1 MGVPKFYRWISER
14 YPQINQIIS
23 DNTLIP
29 EIDNLYLDMN
39 GILHACTHPN
49 DDDPSAKALTFRE
62 MIQNIFSYIDRIVSE
77 IVKPKKV
84 LLMVI
89 DGVAPR
95 AKLNQQRSRRFRAAQ
110 ERMENMEKLRA
121 KGERVDEESAFD
133 SNCITPGTDFMDQ
146 VSKYLKWF
154 IRKKIKEDALW
165 RNLEIVFSGHDV
177 PGEGE
182 HKIMQYLREKRALPN
197 YEPNQRHCMYGQ
209 DADLI
214 MLGLA
219 THEPH
224 FALVREVVNF
234 NSFKRGASAR
244 QTVMRNT
251 KEAQF
256 QLLHLSIL
264 REYIESDFGLGIE
277 ETDTFKIDKERLVD
291 DFIFLTF
298 FVGNDFLPHLPTLDI
313 SENAFDVIF
322 NAYKFVVSKT
332 HSYFVHNGDI
342 ADFDQL
348 ETFCQI
354 IGKQEQEI
362 LSNREYEDK
371 RTLAKRSKYK
381 DFKPLHTQHEM
392 DEMEVSLQTQYESAV
407 VESSLSKLAVSKASA
422 QVKVRANIYS
432 HLVDNYFNGDGDDED
447 FDYDPD
453 ADAEEETAA
462 GVGGG
467 MGDFEDNQLG
477 VGGED
482 GEEDY
487 VEDFVTVSKR
497 KGKSPLPLP
506 APPSTAP
513 AMKFGKDYRG
523 RYYYD
528 KFKQLPSD
536 SSDATLSDDFLKE
549 LIAHYLEGLMWCLAY
564 YMKGCVSWT
573 WYFPYHYGPMLQDMK
588 NLKQV
593 AQTIEFKL
601 GTPFL
606 PFQQLLGCLP
616 PASRRLLPSVYQWIM
631 TSADSPC
638 FQFYPKDFAIDMT
651 HKKNPWEA
659 VVLLPFIDEK
669 ILLATESQCCNP
681 SLLTAQEKA
690 RNSFGFTHIHTYN
703 PNNTETYFSNS
714 AELGFSDIMCCQSSV
729 QQVETSLAPGE
740 YFQPKLIEGT
750 KPFLPGFPTLTSL
763 RILKMEISAIQVNVF
778 GSDSKYK
785 SLLVEVDSMRDKIEQ
800 QLAELQSPDAAV
812 RAASEKKFMALLG
825 KSVYVN
831 YPQLHEAKIVAIT
844 TERKELRGDFNHS
857 TNSVSNPRVIPYDHV
872 TSQKWAKDSAE
883 EQSRYFKGRSTPGS
897 GGLVI
902 GQVLIRLRVV
912 ALQGMKTDLV
922 TGERRKV
929 FGRSETDI
937 PIQLVLWNHL
947 HDPRFVETDRLPLTS
962 LFPNRCE
969 VVGIKGE
976 CLGIKG
982 YVIHSDSYDD
992 GKVDSTDELK
1002 AAASRP
1008 SLQQEHA
1015 QGKKKVPKAS
1025 GPDMR
1030 LVDVEFLVPD
1040 TAEPQ
1045 FGHAIA
1051 KSLQEPYISSK
1062 EVCKV
1067 LNISPDLL
1075 GKVVGSIAA
1084 DPGRHDLGLN
1094 LKRNGQHQLLGYVRR
1109 VENSA
1114 NGGSTEKIG
1123 APNVWKQ
1130 TDKVKLV
1137 GSVEST
1143 VSTVTEQTAAQ
1154 WEYTVLAIEL
1164 IADYKA
1170 KFPMLFQNLARLP
1183 HKPKYLLSELLG
1195 KDAEKVLE
1203 AIMEWMKSQISFHLP
1218 RTLLTT
1224 SALSKYVCTLF

>member
-39 GILHACTHPN
+39 GILHACSHPN
-49 DDDPSAKALTFRE
+49 DDDPSAKALTFKE

-110 ERMENMEKLRA
+110 DRVENMEKLRA

-146 VSKYLKWF
+146 VSKHLKWF
-154 IRKKIKEDALW
+154 IRKKIKEDLLW

-182 HKIMQYLREKRALPN
+182 HKIMQYLREKRAMPN
-197 YEPNQRHCMYGQ
+197 YQPNIRHCMYGQ

-234 NSFKRGASAR
+234 NSFKKGASAR

-277 ETDTFKIDKERLVD
+277 ETETFKIDKERLVD

-313 SENAFDVIF
+313 SENAFDVVF

-332 HSYFVHNGDI
+332 HSYFVQNGEI
-342 ADFDQL
+342 ADFDQI

-362 LSNREYEDK
+362 LSTRESEDK
-371 RTLAKRSKYK
+371 RTLAKRSKYR
-381 DFKPLHTQHEM
+381 DFKPQHTQNEL
-392 DEMEVSLQTQYESAV
+392 DEMEESLQTHYESAV
-407 VESSLSKLAVSKASA
+407 VESSLAKLTVVQASA
-422 QVKVRANIYS
+422 QVKVRNNIYS
-432 HLVDNYFNGDGDDED
+432 HLVENYFNEDGGDDED

-453 ADAEEETAA
+453 AETEAEVGTG
-462 GVGGG
+462 GVG
-467 MGDFEDNQLG
+467 DYEDNQLN
-477 VGGED
+477 V
-482 GEEDY
+482 GEENDSDN
-487 VEDFVTVSKR
+487 VEGFVTVSKNKD
-497 KGKSPLPLP
+497 KGKS
-506 APPSTAP
+506 APPTTTAP
-513 AMKFGKDYRG
+513 AKKFAGKDYRG
-523 RYYYD
+523 RYYFD

-536 SSDATLSDDFLKE
+536 SSDATLNDDFLKE
-549 LIAHYLEGLMWCLAY
+549 LIAHYLEGLIWCVAY
-564 YMKGCVSWT
+564 YMKGCISWT
-573 WYFPYHYGPMLQDMK
+573 WYYPYHYGPMLQDMK

-593 AQTIEFKL
+593 AQTIDFKL

-616 PASRRLLPSVYQWIM
+616 PASKKLLPAAYQWIM

-669 ILLATESQCCNP
+669 VLLATEIQYCNQN
-681 SLLTAQEKA
+681 LLTAQEKV
-690 RNSFGFTHIHTYN
+690 RNSFGTTHVHTYN
-703 PNNTETYFSNS
+703 PNVTETYFSNS
-714 AELGFSDIMCCQSSV
+714 VDQGFSDIMCCQSSV

-740 YFQPKLIEGT
+740 FFQSKLIEGT

-763 RILKMEISAIQVNVF
+763 RLLKVELSAVQVNVF
-778 GSDSKYK
+778 GSESKYK
-785 SLLVEVDSMRDKIEQ
+785 SLLVEVDSMREKIEQ
-800 QLAELQSPDAAV
+800 QLVELQSSDTAV
-812 RAASEKKFMALLG
+812 KTSSEKKFMALLG

-831 YPQLHEAKIVAIT
+831 YPQLHEAKIVAVT
-844 TERKELRGDFNHS
+844 TEGKEIRADFNHAS
-857 TNSVSNPRVIPYDHV
+857 NSVSNPRVIPYDHI
-872 TSQKWAKDSAE
+872 TSQKWAKDSME
-883 EQSRYFKGRSTPGS
+883 EQSRYFKGRGSPGS
-897 GGLVI
+897 GGLII

-947 HDPRFVETDRLPLTS
+947 HDPRFVETDKLPLTS

-969 VVGIKGE
+969 VVGIKGD

-982 YVIHSDSYDD
+982 YVVHTD
-992 GKVDSTDELK
+992 GKADNGDDLK
-1002 AAASRP
+1002 GTATSRQ

-1015 QGKKKVPKAS
+1015 QGKKKASTTS

-1040 TAEPQ
+1040 SVEPQ
-1045 FGHAIA
+1045 FGHVIA
-1051 KSLQEPYISSK
+1051 KSMQEPYVSSK
-1062 EVCKV
+1062 EVCKI

-1075 GKVVGSIAA
+1075 GKIVGSIAA

-1109 VENSA
+1109 VENGYSSSA
-1114 NGGSTEKIG
+1114 SAEKSTV
-1123 APNVWKQ
+1123 PNVWKQ
-1130 TDKVKLV
+1130 ADKVKLV
-1137 GSVEST
+1137 GSVEPS
-1143 VSTVTEQTAAQ
+1143 VPAVTEQVSAQ
-1154 WEYTVLAIEL
+1154 WEYTIQATEL
-1164 IADYKA
+1164 LADYKA

-1183 HKPKYLLSELLG
+1183 HKPKYMLSELLG
-1195 KDAEKVLE
+1195 KDAEKTLDS
-1203 AIMEWMKSQISFHLP
+1203 IMEWMKGQISFHLP

-1224 SALSKYVCTLF
+1224 SALPK